1 MKIEEVE
8 DEPLRSD
15 KELEA
20 AMKLLQSYE
29 KARNEGVAPK
39 NSELEALLDAMKQQH
54 DPSTGNIT
62 LPKFATDRAQSE
74 TIVPKPFFVIKSLT
88 VQGEKIFI
96 NICGSPKIPAPDEW
110 QEGVPAEVEEAA
122 KASNETGSLL
132 DIPNV
137 RFPVSCSD
145 PVTSTDHG
153 GKACRVFDMVYN
165 SAILEFTMTNKKMK
179 LFLIEMATTWISQKY
194 SLELSSDFKLPHMKY
209 KGEDVARQ
217 QIRATSTAPLVSEV
231 PCDSNLEPSFALLTK
246 PITSKSQAPRANEK
260 STPRSSIM
268 SADLSPQ
275 AASSH
280 TSCKPLEDISEPSC
294 DQRPR
299 GGVTSTVSPESE
311 QSVMTLP
318 SAQAPP
324 SRTNS
329 LSLRSSLSP
338 PDAMPT
344 NRNGER
350 KLADLLQFPVANKHV
365 GPPLIEMAYS
375 SRPADAVFVLISFP
389 QRELED
395 LEVFA
400 THTQLHIR
408 KQCEEPIQI
417 LLPFCSEL
425 EAADAS
431 YEISTGL
438 LSIKLPYLPYG
449 KALADDRGAT

>member
-8 DEPLRSD
+8 DEPLHSD

-194 SLELSSDFKLPHMKY
+194 SLELSSD
-209 KGEDVARQ
+209 
-217 QIRATSTAPLVSEV
+217 
-231 PCDSNLEPSFALLTK
+231 LEPSFALLTK

-389 QRELED
+389 Q
-395 LEVFA
+395 
-400 THTQLHIR
+400 
-408 KQCEEPIQI
+408 I

-449 KALADDRGAT
+449 KALAGLPLREGLRRLPWHNPTTTVATSETRSLSPNLTCRTTVTGNEGVSATSS